1 MISVNQVL
9 AIHLMAIEQFG
20 GADGVRDLGGLEA
33 ALARPFQTFGG
44 EDLYPTFIEK
54 AAAIA
59 ESIIIN
65 HPFIDGNKRTGY
77 ILMEAI
83 LLAGGI
89 RIALTDMEIY
99 PFVIAV
105 STGQEKYD
113 DIVAWLKAN
122 TAPI

>member
-33 ALARPFQTFGG
+33 ALARPFQTFGV

-54 AAAIA
+54 AATIA